1 MKVLPTL
8 NIQNG
13 RIRPAEG
20 AVDAQGADPVE
31 LACALAH
38 QGCNRIALTDVDAA
52 LGSGH
57 NRAVLAQ
64 VMRAFRQAHP
74 KCCVQ
79 VGGGIRASDQAQF
92 YLDQGATWLL
102 VGTVLHRFPMVM
114 DQLLARFHEH
124 LTANIDARQGEVQA
138 SGWTQPAGHRPE
150 TLALRL
156 RERGFRRI
164 LFTDIPAE
172 PQAEPDFGTARRI
185 LGEVR
190 VPVFM
195 GGSLRTRHHLEQA
208 AAVPGLQGVCMDAQF
223 VLDCPGLLSAS
234 AQPSCA

>member
-13 RIRPAEG
+13 RIRPAG
-20 AVDAQGADPVE
+20 GGSAALGADPVE
-31 LACALAH
+31 LACTLAH

-52 LGSGH
+52 LGTGQ

-74 KCCVQ
+74 RCCVQ

-114 DQLLARFHEH
+114 DQLLARCHEH

-138 SGWTQPAGHRPE
+138 SGWAHPAGHRPE

-156 RERGFRRI
+156 RECGFRRI
-164 LFTDIPAE
+164 LFTDIPAD

-185 LGEVR
+185 LGEAR

-195 GGSLRTRHHLEQA
+195 GGSLRTRQHLEQA
-208 AAVPGLQGVCMDAQF
+208 AAVPGLQGVCVDAQC